1 MRTGKYWIRCLWM
14 MLVGLCAPLGPVLA
28 QAPVSPAE
36 AAARDLA
43 QQRQALLGAAAS
55 FGQRQEAARRLVQRS
70 TPEAR
75 QIITDILRAAGNVE
89 SVEALAVALSS
100 DPSPD
105 AALVPLLANL
115 VGLKPSVTEAAAQA
129 LAHYATRGVDSA
141 WQVLEQRSA
150 LSNMDSMARAALLRG
165 MGRFV
170 DKRSAQVLV
179 DIMRDPLNDDPVRM
193 AAADALVEMGGLRKL
208 SRDFVRLEAWWRQ
221 NRGRPDA
228 ELKAE
233 MNARRAEALQS
244 REQELRQ
251 IKDELYPIFQRALDK
266 ATDVQGRAEVLDP
279 LLGSGADHLRVIGA
293 RLVGE
298 SFQKGKA
305 MPPAVVQRLRA
316 MVGDSAT
323 DVRAAVI
330 RTLSDLNDKDASAAL
345 LAQFEQEQ
353 DAVVREAIAAA
364 LGSMGNIQAV
374 GPLMAALN
382 DESTHVVEAAA
393 GSLKTL
399 GKMLRQSKD
408 AGERAIIP
416 RLAEALRQRWR
427 SADRGSTL
435 RPRLVEAAAYLGSPL
450 LRDDFAALLAGRA
463 ETPLV
468 RQFAVTGIGEI
479 GDSDAANLVAPL
491 VRDPANTVRKAAA
504 GAMQKVGAFAH
515 IDGLLISL
523 NPTVEPDPSVR
534 QAVWDA
540 IKTLAERGTPK
551 ALVDIAGRFMRGGPL
566 PDPERRRE
574 ILLMIEQKYEQQRP
588 ASADEAAQREEQLAI
603 TRQNL
608 GETLLEMR
616 GDSARQREQAAAA
629 ADYFRKARVHWE
641 SVRAAENV
649 LLWAVQQEMRALLA
663 AQKYKET
670 IDLADAQL
678 RRDPRLGD
686 DMGRLLDAEV
696 RRLRERKDYKPALAL
711 LDEAERVGPAL
722 RSYAELFK
730 KVRED
735 ILRDQKDGGMLWP
748 LRPMRL
754 AGAQPRWLVIDG

>member
-1 MRTGKYWIRCLWM
+1 
-14 MLVGLCAPLGPVLA
+14 
-28 QAPVSPAE
+28 
-36 AAARDLA
+36 
-43 QQRQALLGAAAS
+43 
-55 FGQRQEAARRLVQRS
+55 
-70 TPEAR
+70 
-75 QIITDILRAAGNVE
+75 
-89 SVEALAVALSS
+89 
-100 DPSPD
+100 
-105 AALVPLLANL
+105 
-115 VGLKPSVTEAAAQA
+115 
-129 LAHYATRGVDSA
+129 
-141 WQVLEQRSA
+141 
-150 LSNMDSMARAALLRG
+150 
-165 MGRFV
+165 
-170 DKRSAQVLV
+170 
-179 DIMRDPLNDDPVRM
+179 
-193 AAADALVEMGGLRKL
+193 
-208 SRDFVRLEAWWRQ
+208 
-221 NRGRPDA
+221 
-228 ELKAE
+228 
-233 MNARRAEALQS
+233 
-244 REQELRQ
+244 
-251 IKDELYPIFQRALDK
+251 
-266 ATDVQGRAEVLDP
+266 
-279 LLGSGADHLRVIGA
+279 
-293 RLVGE
+293 
-298 SFQKGKA
+298 
-305 MPPAVVQRLRA
+305 
-316 MVGDSAT
+316 
-323 DVRAAVI
+323 
-330 RTLSDLNDKDASAAL
+330 
-345 LAQFEQEQ
+345 
-353 DAVVREAIAAA
+353 
-364 LGSMGNIQAV
+364 
-374 GPLMAALN
+374 
-382 DESTHVVEAAA
+382 
-393 GSLKTL
+393 
-399 GKMLRQSKD
+399 
-408 AGERAIIP
+408 
-416 RLAEALRQRWR
+416 
-427 SADRGSTL
+427 
-435 RPRLVEAAAYLGSPL
+435 
-450 LRDDFAALLAGRA
+450 
-463 ETPLV
+463 V
-468 RQFAVTGIGEI
+468 RQFAVIGIGEI

-515 IDGLLISL
+515 IDGLLNSL

-534 QAVWDA
+534 QAVWEA

-754 AGAQPRWLVIDG
+754 AGAQPRWMIIDG